1 MLEISLGDELNEIT
15 ILSNME
21 IRKAF
26 YFMKEGFNNIERR
39 FEEANRY
46 KEEFRYYIEKIKNN
60 PEILDE
66 KTYSGSEA
74 KEMLKRIDIIAK
86 MYEFAND
93 QQEIAYRMT
102 HVFFISIY
110 EAHIRNVLKI
120 AFNQDQSLLVSK
132 KTSLADISSKSPTEF
147 KEYVNSRLDN
157 LANVD
162 HLEEFLDKK
171 LRIKIIGIFA
181 EWKSFVE
188 NFYRRHV
195 IVHHHGIYSEKYV
208 KKTGKPKSLIG
219 TEIVTTFDYIKK
231 MANNTCK
238 LMGIITGY
246 ILSYFSWSISSR
258 QPNPSE
264 ILNKLKRKH
273 K

>member
-1 MLEISLGDELNEIT
+1 VIEISLGDKLNELT

-39 FEEANRY
+39 FEEAKDY
-46 KEEFRYYIEKIKNN
+46 KEEFKYYIEKIKNH

-74 KEMLKRIDIIAK
+74 RGMLKRIDIIAR

-110 EAHIRNVLKI
+110 EAFIRSVFKV
-120 AFNQDQSLLVSK
+120 AFNQDHSLLVSK
-132 KTSLADISSKSPTEF
+132 RNTLADISSKSADEF
-147 KEYVNSRLDN
+147 KNYVNSRLDN

-171 LRIKIIGIFA
+171 LKIKISSTFSG
-181 EWKSFVE
+181 WNSFVE

-195 IVHHHGIYSEKYV
+195 IVHHHGIFSKKYV
-208 KKTGKPKSLIG
+208 KKTKGSKSLIG
-219 TEIVTTFDYIKK
+219 TEIVTTFDYIKI

-238 LMGIITGY
+238 LMGILMGH
-246 ILSYFSWSISSR
+246 ILSYFGWPISFKKLD
-258 QPNPSE
+258 PSE
-264 ILNKLKRKH
+264 ILTKLKRKH